1 MVAIHSL
8 VVRTFS
14 SHGTMMMLITMIE
27 AMKQANAPQ
36 SLSSNPVP
44 SQSLAPFTTCLTS
57 EQLEAL
63 RRCAKGISLRFDDRK
78 IVDALIAAGYVE
90 RGIAG
95 VVTLTP
101 KGREYLRPHTS

>member
-8 VVRTFS
+8 AVRTPS
-14 SHGTMMMLITMIE
+14 SHGTMMMLITVIE

-36 SLSSNPVP
+36 SGSSNPVP

>member
-8 VVRTFS
+8 AVRTFS

-44 SQSLAPFTTCLTS
+44 SQSLAPFTTSLTS

-63 RRCAKGISLRFDDRK
+63 RRCAKGISLRFERSE
-78 IVDALIAAGYVE
+78 IVDELVAGGYVKK
-90 RGIAG
+90 GVAG

-101 KGREYLRPHTS
+101 KGREYLRAHTS

>member
-8 VVRTFS
+8 AVRTFS

-27 AMKQANAPQ
+27 AMKQAKAPQ

>member
-8 VVRTFS
+8 AVRTPS
-14 SHGTMMMLITMIE
+14 SHGTMMMLITVIE
-27 AMKQANAPQ
+27 TMKQANAPQ

>member
-1 MVAIHSL
+1 
-8 VVRTFS
+8 
-14 SHGTMMMLITMIE
+14 MMILITVIE
-27 AMKQANAPQ
+27 AMKRANAPQ

-95 VVTLTP
+95 VVTITP
-101 KGREYLRPHTS
+101 KGREYLRAHTS

>member
-8 VVRTFS
+8 AVRTFS

>member
-44 SQSLAPFTTCLTS
+44 SQSYATFTTRLTS

-63 RRCAKGISLRFDDRK
+63 RRCAKGISLRFEDRK
-78 IVDALIAAGYVE
+78 IVDALIAGGYVE

-95 VVTLTP
+95 VVTITP
-101 KGREYLRPHTS
+101 KGQEYLREHTS